1 MEKWNTRLHLKTKK
15 DAIQLESF
23 QIRREIFRGDSL
35 LPFFTYIALIP
46 LIIEL
51 NKADCGYQVQRT
63 ERKINHLLYM
73 DEDDLE
79 NETEIVKAI
88 SRVINMNCGID
99 KCAKV
104 CLKKG
109 RVQNKT

>member
-1 MEKWNTRLHLKTKK
+1 
-15 DAIQLESF
+15 
-23 QIRREIFRGDSL
+23 
-35 LPFFTYIALIP
+35 
-46 LIIEL
+46 
-51 NKADCGYQVQRT
+51 
-63 ERKINHLLYM
+63 M

-88 SRVINMNCGID
+88 SRVINMNCGLD